1 MIKVLE
7 ENIQTNLH
15 DFGFSNSFLNVTL
28 KSQVTKEELDIL
40 ASLKLKFFAYQTLL
54 STEWKD
60 KPQEQEKIC
69 ANHLSEYR
77 KSLIIQYRKT
87 VQLKVTQRS

>member
-7 ENIQTNLH
+7 ENRQTNLH

-77 KSLIIQYRKT
+77 KSLII
-87 VQLKVTQRS
+87 

>member
-40 ASLKLKFFAYQTLL
+40 TSLKLKFFAYQTLL

>member
-7 ENIQTNLH
+7 ENIHTNLH